1 MRTHQHIGI
10 VHRFRGFVFHHQAE
24 TRLAM
29 VAVTMAL
36 IGAGVEVGNLQARF
50 APLFGMALVV
60 AGAAVAYYAAMFEMK
75 R

>member
-1 MRTHQHIGI
+1 MRTQHIGFM
-10 VHRFRGFVFHHQAE
+10 HRFRGFVFHHQAE

-29 VAVTMAL
+29 VFVAMIL
-36 IGAGVEVGNLQARF
+36 IGGGVMVGNLGARF

-60 AGAAVAYYAAMFEMK
+60 VGAAVAYYAAMFEID